1 MENYK
6 DMLIE
11 NSMATKKPI
20 DDAGMIRSAIIAE
33 YDAVNMYEDFA
44 KKCKSD
50 KIKKVFLD
58 IANEEKQ
65 HIGEFEKLAEE
76 VDPNFIKM
84 KKEGRKE
91 VNEI

>member
-1 MENYK
+1 MNYK
-6 DMLIE
+6 EALIE

-20 DDAGMIRSAIIAE
+20 DDIGMIRSAIIAE

-44 KKCKSD
+44 KKCENEKVKD
-50 KIKKVFLD
+50 VFLD

-65 HIGEFEKLAEE
+65 HIGEFETLAEKL
-76 VDPNFIKM
+76 DPHFVKM

-91 VNEI
+91 TEE

>member
-1 MENYK
+1 MDYK

-20 DDAGMIRSAIIAE
+20 DDIGMIRSAIIAE

-44 KKCKSD
+44 KKCKNEKVK
-50 KIKKVFLD
+50 KIFLD

-65 HIGEFEKLAEE
+65 HIGEFESLAEKL
-76 VDPNFIKM
+76 DPEFVRM

-91 VNEI
+91 TENI